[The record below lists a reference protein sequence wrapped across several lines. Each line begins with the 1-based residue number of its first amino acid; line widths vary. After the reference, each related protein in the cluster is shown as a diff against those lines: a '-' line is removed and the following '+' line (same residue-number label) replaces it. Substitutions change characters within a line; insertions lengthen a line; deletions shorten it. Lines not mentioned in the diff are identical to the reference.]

1 MTMYTR
7 TSGPDDD
14 ARLGRGRSG
23 LRGAAAGRGPE
34 RVEGEGRRDD
44 AERAKRHGQRGDLG
58 RQPHAED
65 REERTG
71 AKVAR
76 EIWIAAST
84 SASAFR
90 TRTTSAASTARLVP
104 QPMATP
110 TSAWASAGPSFTPS
124 PTIMTTRP
132 SPCSR
137 ATTAALLSGR
147 TRANASGMPHFL
159 ATAAAHRSV
168 SP

>member
-1 MTMYTR
+1 MASAA
-7 TSGPDDD
+7 TSGGS
-14 ARLGRGRSG
+14 RTR
-23 LRGAAAGRGPE
+23 
-34 RVEGEGRRDD
+34 
-44 AERAKRHGQRGDLG
+44 
-58 RQPHAED
+58 
-65 REERTG
+65 RTG
-71 AKVAR
+71 KSAPAAIGTPSPLNTSEKKRFERIRAKVAR

-137 ATTAALLSGR
+137 ATTAALPSGR

-168 SP
+168 SPVSM